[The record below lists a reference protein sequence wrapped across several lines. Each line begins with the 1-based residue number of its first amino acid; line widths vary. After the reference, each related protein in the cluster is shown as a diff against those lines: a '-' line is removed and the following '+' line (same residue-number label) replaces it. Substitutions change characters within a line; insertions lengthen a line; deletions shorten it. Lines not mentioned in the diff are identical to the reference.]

1 MPPTKA
7 ALVVVMS
14 GSPDHGEITLK
25 PMPAPKASRS
35 RVNAAATKPPA
46 TMAGQ
51 ETAGT
56 AGVSASTMTVSTIAA
71 PRVCPTTSSCARGS
85 ERKAA
90 HHRPAYGIVPHGI
103 VPAGRRGLRHPRRLR
118 PLAARNTG
126 ETREV
131 PDACRRGRLRP
142 CVRLRVLHPA
152 DRRGEAGA
160 GATHRLQHRAR
171 AHDDHN
177 VGFAELAPSPRT
189 RYAQPPQ

>member
-1 MPPTKA
+1 MPPTRA

-103 VPAGRRGLRHPRRLR
+103 VR
-118 PLAARNTG
+118 
-126 ETREV
+126 
-131 PDACRRGRLRP
+131 
-142 CVRLRVLHPA
+142 A
-152 DRRGEAGA
+152 DGA
-160 GATHRLQHRAR
+160 GYATRGACAR
-171 AHDDHN
+171 WQ
-177 VGFAELAPSPRT
+177 LATQERPVKYLT
-189 RYAQPPQ
+189 LVAVAA